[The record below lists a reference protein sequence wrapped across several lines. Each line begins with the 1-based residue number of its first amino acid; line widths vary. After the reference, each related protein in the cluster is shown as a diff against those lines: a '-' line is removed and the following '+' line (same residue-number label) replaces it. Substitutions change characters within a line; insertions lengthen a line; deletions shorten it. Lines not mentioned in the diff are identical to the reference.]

1 MQMYRTDFEQLNLS
15 LRQALEAGDFELAC
29 SIDEQRRNLL
39 EVMMQAPEDARS
51 LEVLEYIEA
60 CAIENANL
68 CAELEASLGDLSRR
82 SSQSRKMMQA
92 YNS

>member
-1 MQMYRTDFEQLNLS
+1 MYRADFERLNLS
-15 LRQALEAGDFELAC
+15 LRQALEVGDFEMAC
-29 SIDEQRRNLL
+29 AIDAQRRDLL
-39 EVMMQAPEDARS
+39 LAMMQAPEDARS
-51 LEVLEYIEA
+51 LEVLDFIET